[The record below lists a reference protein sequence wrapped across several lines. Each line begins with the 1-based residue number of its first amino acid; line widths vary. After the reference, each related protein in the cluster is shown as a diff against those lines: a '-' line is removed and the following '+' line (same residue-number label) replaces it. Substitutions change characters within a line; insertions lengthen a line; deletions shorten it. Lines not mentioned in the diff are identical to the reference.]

1 MPNYCSN
8 QMVINNP
15 NEDVRALI
23 REAVASDEFFASLFP
38 VEEMTDEV
46 LEGLY
51 DDDEVGYKMASD
63 MVSHYGKQIVGWG
76 TKWDACDV
84 EVDEHEDKVVL
95 SFLTAYSPP
104 IPFYERMRKE
114 HGWSIQASYEEGGMD
129 FAGKYD
135 NGKNTTIEFS
145 DVAAYCELFQTDE
158 HPNYN
163 EFADVN
169 EDGQIHYDGQFIG
182 VLISKYEW
190 LPCGEETMNACV
202 LQDNGRSVSLSEW
215 DLEDL
220 VVM

>member
-23 REAVASDEFFASLFP
+23 REAVASGEFFASLFP

-46 LEGLY
+46 CEGLY

-76 TKWDACDV
+76 TKWDAESI

-95 SFLTAYSPP
+95 SFITAYSPP

-114 HGWSIQASYEEGGMD
+114 HGWSIQASYDEGGMD

-145 DVAAYCELFQTDE
+145 DVAAYCELFHTNE
-158 HPNYN
+158 HPSLQ

-169 EDGQIHYDGQFIG
+169 EDEQIHYDGQFIG

-190 LPCGEETMNACV
+190 LPCGEETMRACI
-202 LQDNGRSVSLSEW
+202 LEDNGRSVALSEW
-215 DLEDL
+215 DLDDFG
-220 VVM
+220 VV